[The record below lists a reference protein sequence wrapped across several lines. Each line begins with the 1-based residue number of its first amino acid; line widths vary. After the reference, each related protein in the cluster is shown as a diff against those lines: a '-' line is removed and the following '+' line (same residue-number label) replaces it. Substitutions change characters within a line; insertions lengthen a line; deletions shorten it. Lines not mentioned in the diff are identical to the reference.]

1 MRAAPAARATL
12 HAAWAERMLIGALYG
27 TSGAALAGWA
37 LAQTE
42 QAAQGAVW
50 ATLMLAAAAAGAMG
64 FWQARYALPSNGA
77 YLGWDGAGW
86 TLGLHP
92 AASGKAALVEI
103 PLAAVEVALDL
114 GAWLLLCLHPTAGPC
129 LWQAARAGPSGADWH
144 GLRLALQ
151 AHAGRRTAPIS
162 TLP

>member
-1 MRAAPAARATL
+1 
-12 HAAWAERMLIGALYG
+12 MLISALYG

-37 LAQTE
+37 LAQTA
-42 QAAQGAVW
+42 QAPQGAVW
-50 ATLMLAAAAAGAMG
+50 AILVLAAAAAGAVG
-64 FWQARYALPSNGA
+64 FWQARYALPANAA

-92 AASGKAALVEI
+92 AAGGKAAPAET
-103 PLAAVEVALDL
+103 PLAAVVVALDL
-114 GAWLLLCLHPTAGPC
+114 GAWLLLRLHPAAGPC
-129 LWQAARAGPSGADWH
+129 RWQAARADASGTDWH

-162 TLP
+162 APP